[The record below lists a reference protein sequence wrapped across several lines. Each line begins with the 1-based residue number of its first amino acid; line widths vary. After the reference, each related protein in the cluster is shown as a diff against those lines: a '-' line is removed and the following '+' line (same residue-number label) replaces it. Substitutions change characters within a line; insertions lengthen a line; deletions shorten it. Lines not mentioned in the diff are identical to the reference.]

1 MEEGFM
7 STLLQIEQVT
17 KYYGNEK
24 VLTKA
29 LDGISFQVAKGDFI
43 AIMGASGSG
52 KSTLLNC
59 IATIDNVSGGKIVLD
74 GEEISS
80 KKEHQLADYR
90 RDQLG
95 FIFQDYNLLDTLTVN
110 ENIVLPLNLQGVS
123 EEKSANLCRQIATEL
138 GIIEHLNKF
147 PSELSGGQR
156 QRVACARALIT
167 NPSVILADEPT
178 GALDSTNSKKLMETL
193 SLMNEQMRATILMVT
208 HDALV
213 GAYAKRVLF
222 LKDGKL
228 WHELY
233 KGDKSVQ
240 AMHKEILATM
250 ALLGGEGRV

>member
-1 MEEGFM
+1 MEEKSM
-7 STLLQIEQVT
+7 MKLLEINQVS

-29 LDGISFQVAKGDFI
+29 LDSVSFQVEKGEFI

-59 IATIDNVSGGKIVLD
+59 IATIDKVSGGEITLS
-74 GEEISS
+74 GEEISA
-80 KKEHQLADYR
+80 KEEDELANYR

-95 FIFQDYNLLDTLTVN
+95 FIFQEYNLLDTLTVE
-110 ENIVLPLNLQGVS
+110 ENIVLPLNLQGIS
-123 EEKSANLCRQIATEL
+123 EDKSANRCRQIATEL
-138 GIIEHLNKF
+138 GIHDHMNKY

-178 GALDSTNSKKLMETL
+178 GALDSSNSKKLMETL
-193 SLMNEQMRATILMVT
+193 SLMNDQMRATILMVT

-213 GAYAKRVLF
+213 GAYAKRILF

-233 KGDKSVQ
+233 RGDKSVQ
-240 AMHKEILATM
+240 TMHKEILETM

>member
-1 MEEGFM
+1 M
-7 STLLQIEQVT
+7 STLLEINQVT
-17 KYYGNEK
+17 KYYGNQT

-29 LDGISFQVAKGDFI
+29 LDSVSFQVATGDFI

-59 IATIDNVSGGKIVLD
+59 IATIDKVSGGAILLS

-80 KKEHQLADYR
+80 KKENELADYR

-95 FIFQDYNLLDTLTVN
+95 FIFQEYNLLDTLTIE

-123 EEKSANLCRQIATEL
+123 EAESVKRCLKIATEL
-138 GIIEHLNKF
+138 GIIDHLSKF

-178 GALDSTNSKKLMETL
+178 GALDSTNSSKLMETL
-193 SLMNEQMRATILMVT
+193 SLMNEQMQATILMVT

-240 AMHKEILATM
+240 AMHKEILETM